1 MSNNSFK
8 SNRPETPQPPHDV
21 PPVELAPTDELSLLK
36 KQVAT
41 GGHDA
46 SKHRARKPDTA
57 NHTLS
62 IAKIVI
68 AIATGIVT
76 VAFRNSFRDSGIE
89 KEPELPV
96 FRHDSGDSWDGR
108 IPDEYSNDPN
118 STSGGRTTHPGI
130 GGQGGASGSR
140 RYNPHTDVKRIM
152 EINERNR
159 KRMEETAARHRH
171 PGTRNPNT
179 YRPPE
184 PSIPGH
190 RRTVTPGGRTGYPSP
205 PSPHR
210 PGFRR

>member
-8 SNRPETPQPPHDV
+8 SNRPETPQPSHDV

-46 SKHRARKPDTA
+46 PKHHARKPDAA
-57 NHTLS
+57 NHGLS

-68 AIATGIVT
+68 AIATGLAT
-76 VAFRNSFRDSGIE
+76 VALRNSFRDSRIE

-96 FRHDSGDSWDGR
+96 FRHDGGDSWDGR
-108 IPDEYSNDPN
+108 IPGEYSSDPN

-130 GGQGGASGSR
+130 PGQGGASGSR

-159 KRMEETAARHRH
+159 RRMEEAAARHRS
-171 PGTRNPNT
+171 PGTHNPNT
-179 YRPPE
+179 NRSHRP
-184 PSIPGH
+184 SSPGYP
-190 RRTVTPGGRTGYPSP
+190 RTVTPGRRTGYPSP